1 MASIVALVFVFS
13 FSLIG
18 VVMFSNAKQQLRD
31 NDRRS
36 YKLTFPSDLAQAQVE
51 SWLRSM
57 SAVAPTGVRR
67 VSGVDS
73 IVFETLA
80 DTRGISHY
88 LHIPSLQSE
97 YVIAQLRAAVPSIDY
112 ELLKAAPNPWYF
124 DYGVEVGMNYP
135 DRPLVIKSA
144 KDFAGRL
151 LASMVGIGKGERVLV
166 QLVVSPTPRLKR
178 PVAEQQ
184 LTSTSAS
191 MLRVLVGANQATRDE
206 KAFRSQ
212 KLDDQNYAVSI
223 RVATAAKGLPRAKG
237 LAGNVITALKAEN
250 IGPAAFGARK
260 VPVEKLNRAINM
272 RGTPRR
278 ATAQL
283 MVSELVALIGYPID
297 LPYVP
302 GLDRRSTRHLPAP
315 ESVPREGRVIGTSTM
330 PGNERPIAMDYRAAV
345 QHAYV
350 SGSTTTGKTT
360 VLVNLLAQDF
370 ANGCGA
376 IVIEYDGNLIE
387 RGLRQVPPHRAQDV
401 VVVDFK
407 NKDRHLGLN
416 LLEIEEPGSV
426 ASRLVS
432 IFEKVYSDSGRS
444 VMLRKYI
451 NYAVRAMGDT
461 PGLTVGDL
469 VPYLNPST
477 PRETAWAKSVD
488 SNIKDSEIKSFMD
501 AWRSQASKKSGDAI
515 REIAPLLNRMW
526 EFMLPVQTRY
536 MLSQS
541 KSTFNPTEIIEKNKL
556 LFVNLA
562 GVDAQV
568 AEITGTLLL
577 GVMWDAAKRSHPEKP
592 NFLVADEF
600 QMFSHLNDEFID
612 MLATA
617 RKRNLGLVL
626 ATQYIDRLERKMQDA
641 IGTNCRTKL
650 VFQSGPGA
658 SQVHVRDFADP
669 SIKAEHIQNLAT
681 YHAIGRVV
689 TDAGVSAPL
698 TLKTI
703 PDPRG
708 HSDGAEALALSL
720 SRYSRTSEEV
730 EQEIKARR
738 VAPDGPK
745 FEEPDVG
752 FAPLGE

>member
-1 MASIVALVFVFS
+1 MTAIVALIFS
-13 FSLIG
+13 LSFGLIG
-18 VVMFSNAKQQLRD
+18 VVMFSNAKQQVRD

-36 YKLTFPSDLAQAQVE
+36 YKLTFPSDLAQAQIE
-51 SWLRSM
+51 SWLRSL
-57 SAVAPTGVRR
+57 SAVAPSGLRR
-67 VSGVDS
+67 ARGIDS

-80 DTRGISHY
+80 DIRGISHY
-88 LHIPSLQSE
+88 LHIPSSQSE

-112 ELLKAAPNPWYF
+112 ELLQAAPNPWYF

-178 PVAEQQ
+178 PVTEQQ

-191 MLRVLVGANQATRDE
+191 MMRVLVGANLATRDE
-206 KAFRSQ
+206 KSSRAQ

-223 RVATAAKGLPRAKG
+223 RVATAAEGLPRAKG

-260 VPVEKLNRAINM
+260 VPNEKLNRAINM

-283 MVSELVALIGYPID
+283 MVSELVALIGFPID

-302 GLDRRSTRHLPAP
+302 GLDRRSTRHLPSP
-315 ESVPREGRVIGTSTM
+315 DSVPMEGRVIGASTM
-330 PGNERPIAMDYRAAV
+330 PGFERPVAMDYEAAT
-345 QHAYV
+345 QHQYV
-350 SGSTTTGKTT
+350 GGANGTGKTT
-360 VLVNLLAQDF
+360 LLVNQLAQDI

-387 RGLRQVPPHRAQDV
+387 RALAQVPPDRLDDV
-401 VVVDFK
+401 VVIDFR
-407 NKDRHLGLN
+407 DHEHFIGLN
-416 LLEIEEPGSV
+416 LMEIESPAHV
-426 ASRLVS
+426 ASRLVT
-432 IFEKVYSDSGRS
+432 IFEKVYSDHGRS

-469 VPYLNPST
+469 VTYLKPYT
-477 PRETAWAKSVD
+477 PQEKEWAKWVD
-488 SNIKDSEIKSFMD
+488 GNVRDTEVKRFMAD
-501 AWRSQASKKSGDAI
+501 WRKQADGKGGETLRAI
-515 REIAPLLNRMW
+515 EPLLNRMW

-541 KSTFNPTEIIEKNKL
+541 RSSISPADIIDQNKL
-556 LFVNLA
+556 LFINLA
-562 GVDAQV
+562 GVESQV

-577 GVMWDAAKRSHPEKP
+577 GTMWDAARQRKPDKP

-600 QMFSHLNDEFID
+600 QMFSHLNNEFID

-617 RKRNLGLVL
+617 RKRNLCLVL
-626 ATQYIDRLERKMQDA
+626 ATQYIDRLEYQVQDA
-641 IGTNCRTKL
+641 ISTNCRSKI
-650 VFQSGPGA
+650 VFQSGQKA
-658 SQVHVRDFADP
+658 AHAHAQDFADP
-669 SIKAEHIQNLAT
+669 SVKKEHIQNLAK
-681 YHAIGRVV
+681 YHAIARLVGR
-689 TDAGVSAPL
+689 DGVSAPL

-703 PDPRG
+703 PEPRG
-708 HSDGAEALALSL
+708 FGYGRQAVALSTERFATGAEA
-720 SRYSRTSEEV
+720 V
-730 EQEIKARR
+730 EQEATNRR
-738 VAPDGPK
+738 SAPDAPK
-745 FEEPDVG
+745 FEEPSIG